1 MKVRVKFFAA
11 FREIFGAE
19 EKEIEL
25 DSGAGVQDLL
35 RILCDLGRCREK
47 MLDET
52 GRLRRD
58 VKMLKKGKHIQLV
71 DETSSGLEDG
81 DVITVFPAMFGG

>member
-58 VKMLKKGKHIQLV
+58 VKMLKKGWLGCVAIF
-71 DETSSGLEDG
+71 DLEG
-81 DVITVFPAMFGG
+81 EAGVAFPFCFG